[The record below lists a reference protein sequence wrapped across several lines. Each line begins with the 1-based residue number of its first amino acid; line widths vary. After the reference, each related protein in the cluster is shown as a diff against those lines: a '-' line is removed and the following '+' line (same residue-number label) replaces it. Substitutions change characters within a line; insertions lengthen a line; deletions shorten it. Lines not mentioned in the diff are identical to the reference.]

1 MIEKMQKVSIVV
13 LNREREE
20 SLKALRR
27 LGLVHLEPVEGSGE
41 KLSAYREAL
50 NNAVVTESILG
61 EVKLPKGNSRKTVL
75 TLSNEDAVK
84 LCADIVREADRKKQL
99 FDEISANVAELDRF
113 ALWGEVSP
121 DDFAF
126 LKEKGVVLKLY
137 EVPASKYMEISEDV
151 ETVLVNSDKKNVRFL
166 LIGDE
171 RPSQMPPEAFEVPFP
186 RCSTLELKKEIEL
199 YKKELEAIENNKCE
213 KAVYLNAVKSFKK
226 TLEYD
231 IEFENVNA
239 GMGKDCDGTENDLAW
254 IQGYVPELNM
264 EAFKKFAA
272 ENDWAVAWQ
281 EPENPDEVP
290 TKLKNNKIVS
300 MIYPLTDFLGT
311 VPGYAEYDIS
321 GWFLLFFTIFFGMI
335 FGDGGYGLLVTAI
348 FILLTFVNIIKRKKI
363 PALYPLAILL
373 GLATALWGMVTCT
386 WFGLEMEY
394 IPDWLKDLSIPQISN
409 AYKNSS
415 WVPFWCDSEVEG
427 LTTDKFLMIWCFAL
441 ALVQLSVAHIKAMIR
456 NRKSLKIL
464 GDFGSM
470 IQLWGMLY
478 VVLMMVVDGKIFNL
492 GVIISGVPVGLVCV
506 GMVGVGFILSF
517 IFANYEGSIG
527 ESIMAS
533 VKNII
538 SVLLG
543 VVNVFSDIV
552 SYIRLWAVGLAGAA
566 ISQTVNEMA
575 GPMLG
580 HFIMFIFA
588 IALLVFG
595 HGLNMILNL
604 LSVIVHGV
612 RLNTL
617 EFSTHLGMSWSG
629 FKYEPFS
636 EKAEK

>member
-13 LNREREE
+13 LDREREE
-20 SLKALRR
+20 ALKKLRK

-41 KLSAYREAL
+41 KLAAFKEAS
-50 NNAVVTESILG
+50 NNAVVSESILG
-61 EVKLPKGNSRKTVL
+61 EVKLPKSVKNKKCGLTNEQVMEVCSKTVK
-75 TLSNEDAVK
+75 D
-84 LCADIVREADRKKQL
+84 ADRKKQL
-99 FDEISANVAELDRF
+99 MDEISSDVAELDRF
-113 ALWGEVSP
+113 ALWGSVDPS
-121 DDFAF
+121 DFDY
-126 LKEKGVVLKLY
+126 LKEKGIPLKLY
-137 EVPASKYMEISEDV
+137 EIPAGKYLEIDGTV
-151 ETVLVNSDKKNVRFL
+151 ETIIVNNDKKNVRFL
-166 LIGDE
+166 LVGDE
-171 RPSQMPPEAFEVPFP
+171 RPENLPPEAFEVPFP
-186 RCSTLELKKEIEL
+186 RCST
-199 YKKELEAIENNKCE
+199 KELEAEIAAYKNEIAEIESQKE
-213 KAVYLNAVKSFKK
+213 KNAVFLSDIKAFRKA
-226 TLEYD
+226 LEYD
-231 IEFENVNA
+231 IQFENVNS
-239 GMGKDCDGTENDLAW
+239 GMGKENSGSENDLAW
-254 IQGYVPELNM
+254 ITGYVPDLNM
-264 EAFKKFAA
+264 EEFKAFAKD
-272 ENDWAVAWQ
+272 NDWAVAWQ

-335 FGDGGYGLLVTAI
+335 FGDGGYGLLVTIA
-348 FILLTFVNIIKRKKI
+348 FVIMSLVNVVKGKKV

-373 GLATALWGMVTCT
+373 GVATAVWGMVTCT
-386 WFGLEMEY
+386 WFGLEVKY
-394 IPDWLKDLSIPQISN
+394 LPDWLVGLSIPQISN
-409 AYKNSS
+409 AYKNST
-415 WVPFWCDSEVEG
+415 WVPFWCDPSSEG
-427 LTTDKFLMIWCFAL
+427 LSTDKFLMIWCFSL
-441 ALVQLSVAHIKAMIR
+441 ALVQLSVAHIKAMVR
-456 NRKSLKIL
+456 NRKSLKVL

-478 VVLMMVVDGKIFNL
+478 VVLMMVVDGEIFNL
-492 GVIISGVPVGLVCV
+492 GVVIGGVPVGLVCV
-506 GMVGVGFILSF
+506 GMVAVGFVLSF
-517 IFANYEGSIG
+517 VFANYEGSIG
-527 ESIMAS
+527 ESIMSS

-588 IALLVFG
+588 IVLLVFG

-636 EKAEK
+636 EKAE